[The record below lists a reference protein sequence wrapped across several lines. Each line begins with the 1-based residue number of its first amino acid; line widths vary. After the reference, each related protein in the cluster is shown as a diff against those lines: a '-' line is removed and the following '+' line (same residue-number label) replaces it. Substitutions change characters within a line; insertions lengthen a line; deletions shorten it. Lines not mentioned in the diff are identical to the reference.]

1 MSKLNDTQL
10 LLLSGAAQR
19 DDRVVVLPTDLKE
32 KSAGKA
38 LRLLLKNRLIEEVPA
53 TKGYPGFRRNVDGDP
68 IALRLT
74 DAGLAA
80 IGVEPESGEPAG
92 LTLEASGE
100 PPASS
105 DAEFSTVSS
114 KKKLKKPPELI
125 QKPGRAT
132 GSAKVSVNG
141 KAKKNSRDGSNASGT
156 KRGAASPQPGSKQAR
171 LISLLH
177 KKQGATID
185 VIVKANGWLPHTAR
199 AVISGL
205 RKQGYRIEF
214 ERKEGGKGTYR
225 IVAASKRSAA
235 RK

>member
-10 LLLSGAAQR
+10 MLLSGAAQR
-19 DDRVVVLPTDLKE
+19 DDRVVVLPADLKE

-38 LRLLLKNRLIEEVPA
+38 LKSLIKERLVEEVPA
-53 TKGYPGFRRNVDGDP
+53 TNGYAVFRRNADGDP
-68 IALRLT
+68 IALHLT

-80 IGVEPESGEPAG
+80 IGVEPETNEPAEPAVEESAG
-92 LTLEASGE
+92 RLAS
-100 PPASS
+100 AST
-105 DAEFSTVSS
+105 ASS
-114 KKKLKKPPELI
+114 KKRLKEPAESKQK
-125 QKPGRAT
+125 QKPARAIA
-132 GSAKVSVNG
+132 SAKVSG
-141 KAKKNSRDGSNASGT
+141 GTQKKNSRDSSKASAP
-156 KRGAASPQPGSKQAR
+156 KRDAAPQPGSKQAR
-171 LISLLH
+171 LVSLLQ

-205 RKQGYRIEF
+205 RKQGYRIEV

-225 IVAASKRSAA
+225 IVAASKRSTA